1 MGRFRD
7 MDKHLDTDT
16 TQWYWPQN
24 SCLLLLGISAAQ
36 LWVSIWNNT
45 EAAVRYWANMLLPQ
59 RMDTSATQA
68 YSTVPWS
75 LPLCRDGAGAWG
87 HRRIHG
93 ALGSRTCPHQVCTPG
108 RRPTSNS
115 SFRNSRGHHKWEHSN
130 PPLVAFFK
138 KGNLKVHLARGTG
151 RRSKSCMPQLLLKP
165 PLQVFL
171 CLFCSETPLLH
182 LALSNSALISLY
194 LFHNGLNN

>member
-1 MGRFRD
+1 
-7 MDKHLDTDT
+7 
-16 TQWYWPQN
+16 
-24 SCLLLLGISAAQ
+24 
-36 LWVSIWNNT
+36 
-45 EAAVRYWANMLLPQ
+45 MLLPQ

-68 YSTVPWS
+68 YNTVPWS

-87 HRRIHG
+87 HRCIQG
-93 ALGSRTCPHQVCTPG
+93 TLGSRTCPHQVCTPVEDPLPILPSG
-108 RRPTSNS
+108 IHVGITHGSIQT
-115 SFRNSRGHHKWEHSN
+115 
-130 PPLVAFFK
+130 PPLVGYFK

-151 RRSKSCMPQLLLKP
+151 RRNKSCMPQLLLKP
-165 PLQVFL
+165 PLQVLL